1 MRLSTYNV
9 ENLFARAKALHSPGG
24 QPQILAAQAEINQ
37 IIAQPVYSAGDKARI
52 VQLLDQL
59 GLLHGDDGRY
69 AILRQ
74 NRGHLVSR
82 AGGTTTVTA
91 SGRSDWIGWV
101 DLAAGPV
108 DELST
113 RHLAMAIRDIG
124 ADVQAVVEA
133 ESRDTLKDFSASML
147 PAVGGT
153 PFNHVMLITG
163 NDQRGINVG
172 IMTRDPCELRT
183 MRSHVDDTDDH
194 GRIFSRD
201 CAHYEIATP
210 HAGPLVLLVNHLKSK
225 GWGSQAAND
234 ATRLRQATR
243 IAAIY
248 AQLRAQGSQQVAVVG
263 DFNEYPGGA
272 PLVPLLSGTDLKDIS
287 THPKF
292 THDGR
297 EGTYGNA
304 TAKDKID
311 YMLLSPGLYEAVSGG
326 GTFRSGAW
334 GGTNGTLW
342 PHYPTITKHD
352 QAASDHSALYAD
364 LDL

>member
-9 ENLFARAKALHSPGG
+9 ENLFARAKALHGPSG

-37 IIAQPVYSAGDKARI
+37 IIAQPVYSTGDKTRI
-52 VQLLDQL
+52 VQLLDKL
-59 GLLHGDDGRY
+59 GLLHGDDGKY
-69 AILRQ
+69 ATLRQ
-74 NRGHLVSR
+74 NHGHLVSR
-82 AGGTTTVTA
+82 AGGTVTVTA
-91 SGRSDWIGWV
+91 NGRADWIGWV
-101 DLAAGPV
+101 ELITGPV

-113 RHLAMAIRDIG
+113 RHLAMAIHDIG

-133 ESRDTLKDFSASML
+133 ESRGTLKDFSASML

-153 PFNHVMLITG
+153 PFDHVMLIAG
-163 NDQRGINVG
+163 NDLRGINVA
-172 IMTRDPCELRT
+172 IMTRNPYELRS

-210 HAGPLVLLVNHLKSK
+210 HSGSMVLLVNHLKSK
-225 GWGSQAAND
+225 GFGSQAAND

-248 AQLRAQGSQQVAVVG
+248 AELRAQGSEQVAVVG
-263 DFNEYPGGA
+263 DCNEYPGGPSLA
-272 PLVPLLSGTDLKDIS
+272 PLLSGTDLKDIS
-287 THPKF
+287 SHPKF
-292 THDGR
+292 VHDGR

-304 TAKDKID
+304 TAREKID
-311 YMLLSPGLYEAVSGG
+311 YILLSPALYEAVSDG
-326 GTFRSGAW
+326 GTFRMGAW
-334 GGTNGTLW
+334 GGTHGTLW
-342 PHYPTITKHD
+342 PHYPTITSRD

-364 LDL
+364 LDV